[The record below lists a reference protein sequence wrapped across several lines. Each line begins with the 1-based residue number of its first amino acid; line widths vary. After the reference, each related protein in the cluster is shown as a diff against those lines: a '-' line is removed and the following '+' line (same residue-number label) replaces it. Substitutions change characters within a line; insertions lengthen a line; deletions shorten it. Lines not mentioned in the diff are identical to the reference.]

1 MKIGSH
7 TLSLPLIQG
16 GMGVGVSL
24 SSLAGN
30 VAKKGAMGVI
40 STAQI
45 GFKKPSFLKD
55 TKKANLEAIDEEIKR
70 AKEISNNNGMVA
82 VNVMVALSDYEQHV
96 RQAVKSGVDAIISG
110 AGLPLKLPE
119 YVDEKTAIAPIV
131 SSGKAAHLILNKWK
145 RQYDRTA
152 DFIVVEGPE
161 AGGHLGFSK
170 EQLANRNEMD
180 FDKEI
185 RDIIECKKEYEGKF
199 GKEIPV
205 VVAGGIF
212 DRKDID
218 HVMTLGADGVQI
230 ASRFVATKECDADER
245 YKQAYVNAKEED
257 VQIIQSPVGMPGRAI
272 RNQFVKTAEAGR
284 IQVKKC
290 YNCLE
295 KCNPAQVP
303 YCITKALIDAVKGD
317 VENGLMFC
325 GANVGRIDRITTV
338 HELMRKLAEG

>member
-45 GFKKPSFLKD
+45 GFKKPTFLKD

-70 AKEISNNNGMVA
+70 AKEISNNKGMVA

-119 YVDEKTAIAPIV
+119 YVDKKTAIAPIV
-131 SSGKAAHLILNKWK
+131 SSGKAARLILNKWK

-152 DFIVVEGPE
+152 DFIVIEGYK
-161 AGGHLGFSK
+161 AGGHLGFKKDELLENTCASLKDILKDVK
-170 EQLANRNEMD
+170 EVAKGFEELFNHA
-180 FDKEI
+180 
-185 RDIIECKKEYEGKF
+185 
-199 GKEIPV
+199 IPV
-205 VVAGGIF
+205 FVAGGIYTN
-212 DRKDID
+212 DDIKE
-218 HVMTLGADGVQI
+218 MLEAGADGVQMGT
-230 ASRFVATKECDADER
+230 RFIGTYECDAS
-245 YKQAYVNAKEED
+245 
-257 VQIIQSPVGMPGRAI
+257 IGMPGRA
-272 RNQFVKTAEAGR
+272 FMTPFMEKTHPIKRCFRCIASCDMKS
-284 IQVKKC
+284 I
-290 YNCLE
+290 
-295 KCNPAQVP
+295 P
-303 YCITKALIDAVKGD
+303 YCITQALINAVNGD
-317 VENGLMFC
+317 CENGLVFT
-325 GANVGRIDRITTV
+325 GTNGYRIDKLV
-338 HELMRKLAEG
+338 HVSDLIDELMEGIV

>member
-7 TLSLPLIQG
+7 SLSLPLIQG

-55 TKKANLEAIDEEIKR
+55 TKKANLEAIDEEIKH

-131 SSGKAAHLILNKWK
+131 SSGKAARLILNKWK
-145 RQYDRTA
+145 RQYNRTA
-152 DFIVVEGPE
+152 DFIVIEGYK
-161 AGGHLGFSK
+161 AGGHLGF
-170 EQLANRNEMD
+170 
-180 FDKEI
+180 
-185 RDIIECKKEYEGKF
+185 KKEELLENTCASLKDILKDV
-199 GKEIPV
+199 KEVVKGFEELFNHSIPV
-205 VVAGGIF
+205 FVAGGIYTNE
-212 DRKDID
+212 DIKE
-218 HVMTLGADGVQI
+218 MLEAGADGVQMGT
-230 ASRFVATKECDADER
+230 RFIGTYECDASME
-245 YKQAYVNAKEED
+245 YKNYFINGKKED
-257 VQIIQSPVGMPGRAI
+257 IKIVQSPVGMPGRA
-272 RNQFVKTAEAGR
+272 FMTPFMEKTHPIKRCFRCIASCDMKS
-284 IQVKKC
+284 I
-290 YNCLE
+290 
-295 KCNPAQVP
+295 P
-303 YCITKALIDAVKGD
+303 YCITQALINAVNGD
-317 VENGLMFC
+317 CENGLVFT
-325 GANVGRIDRITTV
+325 GTNGYRIDKLV
-338 HELMRKLAEG
+338 HVSDLIDELMEGIV

>member
-7 TLSLPLIQG
+7 SLSLPLIQG

-131 SSGKAAHLILNKWK
+131 SSGKAARLILNKWK

-152 DFIVVEGPE
+152 DFIVIEGYK
-161 AGGHLGFSK
+161 AGGHLGF
-170 EQLANRNEMD
+170 
-180 FDKEI
+180 
-185 RDIIECKKEYEGKF
+185 KKEELLENTCASLKDILKDV
-199 GKEIPV
+199 KEVVKGFEELFNHAIPV
-205 VVAGGIF
+205 FVAGGIYTNE
-212 DRKDID
+212 DIKE
-218 HVMTLGADGVQI
+218 MLEAGADGVQMGT
-230 ASRFVATKECDADER
+230 RFCVADECVIHDK
-245 YKQAYVNAKEED
+245 YKDRILKAKDIDSEVTGRSHGHPVRGLRNKMTREYLKLEAEGASFEQLENLTLGGLRKAVVEGD
-257 VQIIQSPVGMPGRAI
+257 TDNGSVLAGQIAGM
-272 RNQFVKTAEAGR
+272 
-284 IQVKKC
+284 
-290 YNCLE
+290 
-295 KCNPAQVP
+295 
-303 YCITKALIDAVKGD
+303 ITKRQSCQEIVDEVLDQ
-317 VENGLMFC
+317 
-325 GANVGRIDRITTV
+325 
-338 HELMRKLAEG
+338 AERLLKIK

>member
-7 TLSLPLIQG
+7 SLSLPLIQG

-55 TKKANLEAIDEEIKR
+55 TKKANLEAIDEEIKH

-131 SSGKAAHLILNKWK
+131 SSGKAARLILNKWK
-145 RQYDRTA
+145 RQYNRTA
-152 DFIVVEGPE
+152 DFIVIEGYK
-161 AGGHLGFSK
+161 AGGHLGF
-170 EQLANRNEMD
+170 
-180 FDKEI
+180 
-185 RDIIECKKEYEGKF
+185 KKEELL
-199 GKEIPV
+199 ENTCAIPV
-205 VVAGGIF
+205 FVAGGIYTNE
-212 DRKDID
+212 DIKE
-218 HVMTLGADGVQI
+218 MLEAGADGVQMGT
-230 ASRFVATKECDADER
+230 RFIGTYECDASME
-245 YKQAYVNAKEED
+245 YKNYFINGKKED
-257 VQIIQSPVGMPGRAI
+257 IKIVQSPVGMPGRA
-272 RNQFVKTAEAGR
+272 FMTPFMEKTHPIKRCFRCIASCDMKS
-284 IQVKKC
+284 I
-290 YNCLE
+290 
-295 KCNPAQVP
+295 P
-303 YCITKALIDAVKGD
+303 YCITQALINAVNGD
-317 VENGLMFC
+317 CENGLVFT
-325 GANVGRIDRITTV
+325 GTNGYRIDKLV
-338 HELMRKLAEG
+338 HVSDLIDELMEGIV